1 MKADNTNKGWYYK
14 DFKVDME
21 PVVKKELLKIDS

>member
-14 DFKVDME
+14 DFEVNME